1 MCSKAREDAVG
12 WPLTKPFPCRLW
24 PQQLMLVLTL
34 KLTERGG
41 LATALGYATSSGLFT
56 SSAMFTDCR
65 EASHRYLRDWT
76 HRSTWQQTS
85 CWKAWSW
92 HNRPMSCPQCYVRFR
107 AHIGYLK
114 EKRPAR
120 RVVLGRFRK
129 IRAHILP
136 TVERKEMSLRLK
148 WSWRLP
154 LPFIEMDY
162 RSDSAFRGVCPSSRC
177 CGMWASSWVYFSR
190 DYIRAWSFSVGHL
203 SDGDSNFVASRRLFH
218 FADCGVRKTCDC
230 FPTARQ
236 RVIIYTLE
244 VLSTALEDLSLPC
257 DEHIATGTEH

>member
-12 WPLTKPFPCRLW
+12 WPLTKPFSCRLW

-65 EASHRYLRDWT
+65 EASLRYLRDWT

-85 CWKAWSW
+85 CWRAWSW

-107 AHIGYLK
+107 SHIGYLK

-120 RVVLGRFRK
+120 RVVLVGSERLEPIFYPQWKEKKCLCGWNGPGGCPFR
-129 IRAHILP
+129 L
-136 TVERKEMSLRLK
+136 
-148 WSWRLP
+148 
-154 LPFIEMDY
+154 
-162 RSDSAFRGVCPSSRC
+162 
-177 CGMWASSWVYFSR
+177 
-190 DYIRAWSFSVGHL
+190 
-203 SDGDSNFVASRRLFH
+203 
-218 FADCGVRKTCDC
+218 
-230 FPTARQ
+230 
-236 RVIIYTLE
+236 
-244 VLSTALEDLSLPC
+244 
-257 DEHIATGTEH
+257 